1 MKENFGGNSDAAFNH
16 TISLFQAKKET
27 LESIFNHTF
36 GFDLLAI
43 KLGHPAFSQ
52 IDLEQQTSPG
62 MINVTELKSSVRLR
76 DALATELFAYPL
88 VLYLTNRAFSDG
100 HYGLKLGS
108 ADSPPHNLVAVS
120 LSGLGLQNGS
130 FSEIGLGR
138 KHRNPSKRLLILLI
152 HELLHGVG
160 LPHSNNTDNDLMKEF
175 SPVGLV
181 SLMF

>member
-1 MKENFGGNSDAAFNH
+1 MRENFGGNKDAAFNH
-16 TISLFQAKKET
+16 IIHLFQAKKET
-27 LESIFNHTF
+27 LENIFNHTF

-52 IDLEQQTSPG
+52 VDLEQQTPTG
-62 MINVTELKSSVRLR
+62 VINVTELKSSVRLR
-76 DALATELFAYPL
+76 EALSTELFAYPL

-120 LSGLGLQNGS
+120 LNGLGLQNGS

-138 KHRNPSKRLLILLI
+138 KRNPSKRLLILLI

-160 LPHSNNTDNDLMKEF
+160 VPHSNNTDNDLMKEF

>member
-1 MKENFGGNSDAAFNH
+1 M
-16 TISLFQAKKET
+16 KET

-36 GFDLLAI
+36 SFYLLAI

-52 IDLEQQTSPG
+52 INLEQQTSPG
-62 MINVTELKSSVRLR
+62 VINVTKLKSSVRLR

-88 VLYLTNRAFSDG
+88 VLYMTSQTFSDG
-100 HYGLKLGS
+100 HHGFKLGS

-120 LSGLGLQNGS
+120 LSGLGLRNGS

-138 KHRNPSKRLLILLI
+138 KHRNPSKRLLILMI
-152 HELLHGVG
+152 HELFHGVG
-160 LPHSNNTDNDLMKEF
+160 LPHSNNTDNDLMKEIN
-175 SPVGLV
+175 PIGLV